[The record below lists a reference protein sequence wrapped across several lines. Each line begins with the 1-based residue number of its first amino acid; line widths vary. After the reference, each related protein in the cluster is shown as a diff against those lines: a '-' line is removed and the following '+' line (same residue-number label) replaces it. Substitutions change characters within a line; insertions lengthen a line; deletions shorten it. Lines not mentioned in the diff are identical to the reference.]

1 MKKIHVFLT
10 AMLLSTAFSQHI
22 YAQNNKLV
30 SFTYDN
36 NGNRTSLSVIVMRA
50 DENDL
55 TDGGTNDNL
64 ETIYDASGF
73 GSDTISGINVS
84 IFPNPT
90 SDYLILTTD
99 SYEQVYVALLST
111 NGNTIYERTL
121 SSCQTEFDLSDLTQ
135 GMYFLTITC
144 NSERHVWKIVKM

>member
-1 MKKIHVFLT
+1 MAI
-10 AMLLSTAFSQHI
+10 LLSTAFLQDI

-36 NGNRTSLSVIVMRA
+36 NGNRTSLSVIIMRA
-50 DENDL
+50 DENDI
-55 TDGGTNDNL
+55 TNGSTNDNL
-64 ETIYDASGF
+64 ETIEEAYGVA
-73 GSDTISGINVS
+73 SDTISGINVS

-99 SYEQVYVALLST
+99 SYEQIHVALLSL

-121 SSCQTEFDLSDLTQ
+121 TSCQTELNLSDLTK
-135 GMYFLTITC
+135 GMYFLTI
-144 NSERHVWKIVKM
+144 NHNGERHVWKIIKM